1 MAAWTAANI
10 SELVLMSSN
19 HSRSSSDLAPPLVN
33 RRDLRHDVDAGG
45 QPAFHQT
52 APDFA
57 GFFVTAYCAKY
68 DLFASHIKS
77 AVGRRW
83 EFVKDPASKGRSMLT
98 QIKFGTSGWRAVM
111 AEEFTFA
118 NVRRAV
124 EGIARYVVLQKPQG
138 ARVIVGRDPRFLGE
152 TFCSMAAEILAA
164 HGITPLVVAE
174 PAPTPAFAYAVIQ
187 SKADG
192 VINFTASHNPPE
204 YNGIKFSTPDGCP
217 ALPEVTKK
225 IEAEIVA
232 GDNPPSTMEAASADK
247 GTLDPKP
254 MYLKRL
260 GEIIDLEA
268 IRKAGVRVAFDPMW
282 GAARGYSDELLRSAG
297 ADVATV
303 HDYRDVLFG
312 GHAPEPD
319 DHLLEDLRIKMRETG
334 AQIGIATDGDAD
346 RFGIVDGDGTFLQ
359 PNYVIALLFDY
370 LVESRGWKNGVAKS
384 VATTN
389 LINALAEKHGV
400 ELYETPVGFKYI
412 GELIM
417 QDKIAIGGEESAGLS
432 IRHHVPEKDG
442 LLAGLLCCEAVAKR
456 GKPLGEQLKA
466 ISNQV
471 GSYYPQRENFR
482 LTPEVK
488 GKFTEKL
495 RVDPKE
501 FVGHSVSQ
509 VVRTDGLKL
518 LFDDGSWVCYRL
530 SGTEPVV
537 RVYTEA
543 RSERGSEKLS
553 TAAKNW
559 IFE

>member
-1 MAAWTAANI
+1 
-10 SELVLMSSN
+10 
-19 HSRSSSDLAPPLVN
+19 
-33 RRDLRHDVDAGG
+33 
-45 QPAFHQT
+45 
-52 APDFA
+52 
-57 GFFVTAYCAKY
+57 
-68 DLFASHIKS
+68 
-77 AVGRRW
+77 
-83 EFVKDPASKGRSMLT
+83 MLT

-124 EGIARYVVLQKPQG
+124 GGIARYVATQKANG

-152 TFCSMAAEILAA
+152 TFCSMAAEILAV
-164 HGITPLVVAE
+164 HGIVPLLVAE
-174 PAPTPAFAYAVIQ
+174 PAPTPAFAHAVIQ
-187 SKADG
+187 NKADG

-232 GDNPPSTMEAASADK
+232 GDGAASGKVSSAAPPEH
-247 GTLDPKP
+247 GPLTHESLDPRP
-254 MYLKRL
+254 AYLKRL
-260 GEIIDLEA
+260 GEIIDVDV
-268 IRKAGVRVAFDPMW
+268 IRKAKLRVAFDPMW
-282 GAARGYSDELLRSAG
+282 GAARGYSDELLHSAG
-297 ADVATV
+297 LEVATV
-303 HDYRDVLFG
+303 HDHRDVLFG

-319 DHLLEDLRIKMRETG
+319 DHLLEDLRKKMRETG

-346 RFGIVDGDGTFLQ
+346 RFGIVDADGTFLQ
-359 PNYVIALLFDY
+359 PNYIIALLFDY
-370 LVESRGWKNGVAKS
+370 LVETRGWKNGVAKS

-389 LINALAEKHGV
+389 LINALAQKHGV

-442 LLAGLLCCEAVAKR
+442 VLAGLLCCEAVARR
-456 GKPLGEQLKA
+456 GKPLGEQLNELC
-466 ISNQV
+466 NQV
-471 GSYYPQRENFR
+471 GSYYPERQNFR

-488 GKFTEKL
+488 AKFTEKL
-495 RVDPKE
+495 RSDPRE
-501 FVGHSVSQ
+501 FCGHPVGK

-518 LFDDGSWVCYRL
+518 VFSDGSWVCYRL

-537 RVYTEA
+537 RVYAEA
-543 RSERGSEKLS
+543 RSQKGLEKLS
-553 TAAKNW
+553 TAAKHW
-559 IFE
+559 VFE

>member
-1 MAAWTAANI
+1 MV
-10 SELVLMSSN
+10 E
-19 HSRSSSDLAPPLVN
+19 
-33 RRDLRHDVDAGG
+33 
-45 QPAFHQT
+45 
-52 APDFA
+52 
-57 GFFVTAYCAKY
+57 
-68 DLFASHIKS
+68 
-77 AVGRRW
+77 
-83 EFVKDPASKGRSMLT
+83 
-98 QIKFGTSGWRAVM
+98 IKFGTSGWRAVM

-124 EGIARYVVLQKPQG
+124 GGIARYVAAQTPHG

-164 HGITPLVVAE
+164 QGITPLVVAE
-174 PAPTPAFAYAVIQ
+174 PAPTPSFAYAVVQ
-187 SKADG
+187 LKADG

-225 IEAEIVA
+225 IEAEIMA
-232 GDNPPSTMEAASADK
+232 ADSTSAAPAKPAASVEK
-247 GTLDPKP
+247 ESLDPKP
-254 MYLKRL
+254 AYLKRL
-260 GEIIDLEA
+260 GEIVDLKTIQE
-268 IRKAGVRVAFDPMW
+268 AGVRVAFDPMW
-282 GAARGYSDELLRSAG
+282 GAARGYSDELLCSAG
-297 ADVATV
+297 VQVATV

-319 DHLLEDLRIKMRETG
+319 DHLLEDLRKKMRETG
-334 AQIGIATDGDAD
+334 AQVGIATDGDAD
-346 RFGIVDGDGTFLQ
+346 RFGIVDADGTFLQ
-359 PNYVIALLFDY
+359 PNYVIAILFDY

-400 ELYETPVGFKYI
+400 ELHETPVGFKYI

-442 LLAGLLCCEAVAKR
+442 VLAGLLCCEAVARR
-456 GKPLGEQLKA
+456 GKPLGDQLKELC
-466 ISNQV
+466 NQV
-471 GSYYPQRENFR
+471 GSYFPRRDNFR
-482 LTPEVK
+482 LTPVVK
-488 GKFTEKL
+488 EKFTEKL
-495 RVDPKE
+495 KADPHEFCGHPVDK
-501 FVGHSVSQ
+501 

-518 LFDDGSWVCYRL
+518 VFSDGSWVCYRL

-543 RSERGSEKLS
+543 RSEKGLEKLS
-553 TAAKNW
+553 TAAKHW

>member
-1 MAAWTAANI
+1 
-10 SELVLMSSN
+10 
-19 HSRSSSDLAPPLVN
+19 
-33 RRDLRHDVDAGG
+33 
-45 QPAFHQT
+45 
-52 APDFA
+52 
-57 GFFVTAYCAKY
+57 
-68 DLFASHIKS
+68 
-77 AVGRRW
+77 
-83 EFVKDPASKGRSMLT
+83 MLT

-111 AEEFTFA
+111 ADEFTMA

-124 EGIARYVVLQKPQG
+124 TGIARYVASQKAKG
-138 ARVIVGRDPRFLGE
+138 ARIIVGRDPRFLGE
-152 TFCSMAAEILAA
+152 TFCSMAAEILSAQ
-164 HGITPLVVAE
+164 GITPLVVAE
-174 PAPTPAFAYAVIQ
+174 PAPTPAFAHAVVHN
-187 SKADG
+187 KADG

-232 GDNPPSTMEAASADK
+232 ADNAPSAKAASTASPASES
-247 GTLDPKP
+247 LDPKP
-254 MYLKRL
+254 AYLKRL
-260 GEIIDLEA
+260 AEIIDLEG
-268 IRKAGVRVAFDPMW
+268 IRKAGLKVAFDPMW
-282 GAARGYSDELLRSAG
+282 GAARGYSDELLRNAG
-297 ADVATV
+297 VQVATV

-319 DHLLEDLRIKMRETG
+319 DHLLEDLRKKMRESG

-346 RFGIVDGDGTFLQ
+346 RFGIVDADGTFLQ

-389 LINALAEKHGV
+389 LINALAKAHEV

-456 GKPLGEQLKA
+456 GKSLGEQLKA

-471 GSYYPQRENFR
+471 GSFYPERQNFR

-488 GKFTEKL
+488 AKFTEKL
-495 RVDPKE
+495 KSDPRD
-501 FVGHSVSQ
+501 FCGHTVSE
-509 VVRTDGLKL
+509 VNRKDGLKL
-518 LFDDGSWVCYRL
+518 VFSDGSWVCYRL

-543 RSERGSEKLS
+543 RSERGLEKLS